1 MVQRLT
7 AGKRCG
13 QKSATNAAV
22 DVVNPNVEG
31 FDFDHP
37 TALYATLAVQNE
49 PNIPPCARCLFQDL
63 NDF

>member
-13 QKSATNAAV
+13 QQSATNAAV
-22 DVVNPNVEG
+22 DVVSPNLEG

-37 TALYATLAVQNE
+37 TALYATLAVQTE
-49 PNIPPCARCLFQDL
+49 PNIPPYAR
-63 NDF
+63 